1 MPLSLVPTL
10 LREFFVLT
18 PSLQVRKLGYRD
30 GKRQADCMK
39 IDGWKMGKPWKPVLV
54 IGTAYQEMESQKVTS
69 SIIQTLDS
77 EPQGLL

>member
-1 MPLSLVPTL
+1 
-10 LREFFVLT
+10 
-18 PSLQVRKLGYRD
+18 
-30 GKRQADCMK
+30 MK
-39 IDGWKMGKPWKPVLV
+39 IDGWKMGKPWKPVLM